1 MEEQVKTKLKAVIQ
15 NNFSTPLLI
24 DGVNFSESDSAVILP
39 STIESKDLGIVA
51 NENGYTY
58 PQWLNSLQEKAS
70 LKKRVYLVI
79 DSINNISV
87 DEQLKF
93 YEILKYRAISSVK
106 IPDNVQVLLTVK
118 GSGEIN
124 PIILSLTILYK
135 VENN

>member
-58 PQWLNSLQEKAS
+58 PQWLSSLQEKAQ

-79 DSINNISV
+79 DSINNMTQI
-87 DEQLKF
+87 DL
-93 YEILKYRAISSVK
+93 
-106 IPDNVQVLLTVK
+106 P
-118 GSGEIN
+118 
-124 PIILSLTILYK
+124 
-135 VENN
+135 